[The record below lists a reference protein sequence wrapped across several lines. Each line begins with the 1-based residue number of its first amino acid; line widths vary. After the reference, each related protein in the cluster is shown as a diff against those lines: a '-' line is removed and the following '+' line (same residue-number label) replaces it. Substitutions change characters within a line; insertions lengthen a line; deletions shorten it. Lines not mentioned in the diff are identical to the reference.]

1 MMGRSPLHDGEMVT
15 PTCCQ
20 TARK

>member
-20 TARK
+20 TARN